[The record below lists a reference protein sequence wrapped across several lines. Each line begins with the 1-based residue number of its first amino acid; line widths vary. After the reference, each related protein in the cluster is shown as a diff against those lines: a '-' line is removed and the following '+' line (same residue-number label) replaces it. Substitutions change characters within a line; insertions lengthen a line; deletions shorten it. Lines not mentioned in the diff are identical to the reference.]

1 MFENFIM
8 WHAPYFQITSRLVIF
23 VPSAVMLIHCI
34 VHDRSLLEASKE
46 DTQAKKV
53 YQKSNKQFVSLVH
66 KQEQLLRG
74 LCVTFYEVIL

>member
-1 MFENFIM
+1 
-8 WHAPYFQITSRLVIF
+8 
-23 VPSAVMLIHCI
+23 MLIHCI